1 MIFLLH
7 GHDSFRRQ
15 KKILELKEKF
25 MATVDPLGQ
34 SFSFIDG
41 SKINVPEL
49 NDQISSGSLFTKKRM
64 LIIENIF
71 LNKQENIFSELL
83 SICSKNTK
91 AENNALVFNED
102 EIKIGT
108 LKKEAKKLYSWLL
121 KQPYIQEF
129 KLLNNSQLITFAQK
143 EIAKKNGKINPA
155 SLSLL
160 ISNTGNDLWRLNN
173 EINKLI
179 AAANGQLID
188 KDLITQLV
196 KGEIEE
202 NIFALTDALVS
213 KNNSLALRLFEE
225 QLAAGLSEEYI
236 LNMLQRQ
243 IKLMLEIKKLQIS
256 NLNKEK
262 DIATALKVH
271 PFVAKKSLQQSK
283 NFSQLE
289 LENYWQSLLE
299 LDFNNKR
306 GQADIKSE
314 LYALII
320 N

>member
-7 GHDSFRRQ
+7 GSDSFRRQ
-15 KKILELKEKF
+15 KKIQELKEKF
-25 MATVDPLGQ
+25 MAAVDPLGQ
-34 SFSFIDG
+34 SFSVIDG
-41 SKINVPEL
+41 SKSSISEL
-49 NDQISSGSLFTKKRM
+49 NDQMSGGSLFTKKRM

-71 LNKQENIFSELL
+71 LNKQENVFPELL

-91 AENNALVFNED
+91 AENNALVFSEG
-102 EIKIGT
+102 EIKT
-108 LKKEAKKLYSWLL
+108 SALKAEAKKLYNWLL
-121 KQPYIQEF
+121 KQPYVQEF
-129 KLLNNSQLITFAQK
+129 KPLNNSQLLNFAQK
-143 EIAKKNGKINPA
+143 EIEKKKGKINPA
-155 SLSLL
+155 TLSLL
-160 ISNTGNDLWRLNN
+160 IAKTSNDLWRLNN
-173 EINKLI
+173 EIDKLV
-179 AAANGQLID
+179 ASANGELIE
-188 KDLITQLV
+188 KDLVTQLV
-196 KGEIEE
+196 KGDIEE
-202 NIFALTDALVS
+202 NVFALIDALVS
-213 KNNSLALRLFEE
+213 KNNGLALRLLEE

-243 IKLMLEIKKLQIS
+243 IKLMLEVKKLQMS
-256 NLNKEK
+256 NINSER

-289 LENYWQSLLE
+289 LESYWQSLLE

-314 LYALII
+314 LYSLII

>member
-7 GHDSFRRQ
+7 GKDSFRRQ
-15 KKILELKEKF
+15 TKIKELKEKF
-25 MATVDPLGQ
+25 MTAVDPLGQ

-41 SKINVPEL
+41 SKSSLAEL
-49 NDQISSGSLFTKKRM
+49 NDQLSGGSLFTKKRM

-83 SICSKNTK
+83 SICSKNIK
-91 AENNALVFNED
+91 AEDNALIFNED
-102 EIKIGT
+102 EIKIST
-108 LKKEAKKLYSWLL
+108 LKAESKKFYQWLL
-121 KQPYIQEF
+121 KQPYVQEF
-129 KLLNNSQLITFAQK
+129 KPLNNSQLLNFAQK
-143 EIAKKNGKINPA
+143 EIARKKGKINPA

-160 ISNTGNDLWRLNN
+160 ISKTGNDLWRLNN

-179 AAANGQLID
+179 AAANGKLID

-196 KGEIEE
+196 KGDIEE

-213 KNNSLALRLFEE
+213 KNNSLALRIFEE
-225 QLAAGLSEEYI
+225 QLVAGLSEEYI
-236 LNMLQRQ
+236 LSMLQRQ
-243 IKLMLEIKKLQIS
+243 IKLMLEIKKLQS
-256 NLNKEK
+256 NNINQEK
-262 DIATALKVH
+262 DIAIALKVH

-283 NFSQLE
+283 GFNQLE
-289 LENYWQSLLE
+289 LENYWQALLE

>member
-7 GHDSFRRQ
+7 GQDSFRRQ
-15 KKILELKEKF
+15 TKIQELKEKF
-25 MATVDPLGQ
+25 MTAVDPLGQ

-41 SKINVPEL
+41 SKSSLTEL
-49 NDQISSGSLFTKKRM
+49 NDQLSGGSLFTKKRM

-83 SICSKNTK
+83 SICSKNIK
-91 AENNALVFNED
+91 AEDNALVFSEG
-102 EIKIGT
+102 EIKPT
-108 LKKEAKKLYSWLL
+108 ALKAEAKKLYNWLL
-121 KQPYIQEF
+121 KQPYVQEF
-129 KLLNNSQLITFAQK
+129 KPLNNSQLLNFAQK
-143 EIAKKNGKINPA
+143 ETARKKGKINPA

-160 ISNTGNDLWRLNN
+160 ISKTGNDLWRLNN

-179 AAANGQLID
+179 AAANGGIID
-188 KDLITQLV
+188 KDLISQLV
-196 KGEIEE
+196 KGDIEE

-213 KNNSLALRLFEE
+213 KNNGLALRLLEE
-225 QLAAGLSEEYI
+225 QLMAGLSEEYI

-243 IKLMLEIKKLQIS
+243 IKLMLEVKKLQSNNIS
-256 NLNKEK
+256 QEK
-262 DIATALKVH
+262 AIATALKIH

-283 NFSQLE
+283 NFSQTE
-289 LENYWQSLLE
+289 LEGYWQALLE